1 MGNCIFCTEPAGFWK
16 TSHKECKRRHEQ
28 GKSKIASLVG
38 QVGSEDGD
46 LSRLKTSIEQ
56 IAAASR
62 IDKETVNALVVSGW
76 EKAVDL
82 AFDDGILSEE
92 EETALSG
99 LRHHFSLS
107 QQALDRKG
115 AFTRIIKGAVLRD
128 ILDGKIPER
137 VQIHGNLPF
146 NLQKAE
152 KVVWVFQDVDYY
164 EEKTRARYV
173 GASQV

>member
-1 MGNCIFCTEPAGFWK
+1 MYRQEQGGEAMGNCIFCTEPAGFWK

-46 LSRLKTSIEQ
+46 LSRLETSIEQ

-92 EETALSG
+92 EKIQTSEMIHADTGLMGVPINTYILSARPSDSG
-99 LRHHFSLS
+99 LHLTKSFHLNRFLMASAYRGMHK
-107 QQALDRKG
+107 QQSHNRFLQ
-115 AFTRIIKGAVLRD
+115 VM
-128 ILDGKIPER
+128 DGSPTI
-137 VQIHGNLPF
+137 
-146 NLQKAE
+146 
-152 KVVWVFQDVDYY
+152 
-164 EEKTRARYV
+164 
-173 GASQV
+173 